1 MQYTISILV
10 ENQPGVLYK
19 VSGLFARRGFNID
32 SLAVGETED
41 HTISRIKIVVNGDE
55 HIVEQVEKQ
64 LNKVIQVI
72 KVRVLQP
79 GSFYSCY
86 LSLIKVSSNAQ
97 QRADIMKIAELM
109 NAQIVDV
116 ATDCLTLQFTDSVER
131 TETLISLLK
140 PYGIKEIVRA
150 GALAI
155 EKGSAVARRKG
166 N

>member
-1 MQYTISILV
+1 MKYTLSVLV
-10 ENQPGVLYK
+10 ENQPGVLSK
-19 VSGLFARRGFNID
+19 VVSLFARRGYNID
-32 SLAVGETED
+32 SLAVGTTED
-41 HTISRIKIVVNGDE
+41 PTMSRMTIVGQGDD
-55 HIVEQVEKQ
+55 HILEQVEKQ

>member
-32 SLAVGETED
+32 SLAVGEAVD
-41 HTISRIKIVVNGDE
+41 HTISRMTIVVEGNDYT
-55 HIVEQVEKQ
+55 VEQVEKQ

-86 LSLIKVSSNAQ
+86 HSLIKVSSNAQ

>member
-19 VSGLFARRGFNID
+19 VSGLFARRGF
-32 SLAVGETED
+32 
-41 HTISRIKIVVNGDE
+41 
-55 HIVEQVEKQ
+55 
-64 LNKVIQVI
+64 I

>member
-41 HTISRIKIVVNGDE
+41 HTISRITIVVNGDE

-116 ATDCLTLQFTDSVER
+116 ATDSVER

>member
-41 HTISRIKIVVNGDE
+41 HTISRITIVVNGDE
-55 HIVEQVEKQ
+55 HIVEQQ

-72 KVRVLQP
+72 KGRVLQP
-79 GSFYSCY
+79 GAFYSCY

>member
-1 MQYTISILV
+1 M
-10 ENQPGVLYK
+10 
-19 VSGLFARRGFNID
+19 
-32 SLAVGETED
+32 
-41 HTISRIKIVVNGDE
+41 
-55 HIVEQVEKQ
+55 
-64 LNKVIQVI
+64 
-72 KVRVLQP
+72 
-79 GSFYSCY
+79 
-86 LSLIKVSSNAQ
+86 SSNAQ
-97 QRADIMKIAELM
+97 QRADIRKIAEHM
-109 NAQIVDV
+109 HAQIVGV

>member
-32 SLAVGETED
+32 SLAVGETEE
-41 HTISRIKIVVNGDE
+41 HTISRITIVVNGDE

-64 LNKVIQVI
+64 LNKVIQV
-72 KVRVLQP
+72 
-79 GSFYSCY
+79 
-86 LSLIKVSSNAQ
+86 IKVSSNAQ

>member
-41 HTISRIKIVVNGDE
+41 HTISRITIVVNGDE

-64 LNKVIQVI
+64 LNKVIQV
-72 KVRVLQP
+72 
-79 GSFYSCY
+79 
-86 LSLIKVSSNAQ
+86 IKVSSNAQ

>member
-1 MQYTISILV
+1 M
-10 ENQPGVLYK
+10 LYK

-41 HTISRIKIVVNGDE
+41 HTISRITIVVNGDE
-55 HIVEQVEKQ
+55 HIVEQVEKP
-64 LNKVIQVI
+64 LNKVIPVI

-97 QRADIMKIAELM
+97 QRAEVMKIAELM

-116 ATDCLTLQFTDSVER
+116 ATDCLTLQFTDSVVR